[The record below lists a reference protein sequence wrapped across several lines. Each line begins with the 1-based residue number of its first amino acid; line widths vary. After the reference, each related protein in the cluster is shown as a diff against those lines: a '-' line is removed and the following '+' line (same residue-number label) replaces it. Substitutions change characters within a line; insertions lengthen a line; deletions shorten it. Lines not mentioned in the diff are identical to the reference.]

1 MSPLSRILISRW
13 PLLAALA
20 SATLLAVVHAI
31 QAQGYAPCELCLKQR
46 EVYWVAVGVGLI
58 GYVVQRLRPGPK
70 ARTAVAAVLAL
81 VFLVGA
87 GIAAYHAG
95 VEQKWWPGPTSC
107 TGGGSVSAN
116 AMAGLLAGE
125 RIIPP
130 QCDQIVWSVMGLSMA
145 AWNVLVSLGLTALS
159 VLAVLSARKQA

>member
-1 MSPLSRILISRW
+1 MLFFRW

-20 SATLLAVVHAI
+20 SAALLAAVHVI

-46 EVYWVAVGVGLI
+46 EVYWAAVAIGLA
-58 GYVVQRLRPGPK
+58 GYGLQRLRPGP
-70 ARTAVAAVLAL
+70 RVRMAVAAVLAL
-81 VFLVGA
+81 TFLIGA
-87 GIAAYHAG
+87 SVAAYHAG

-130 QCDQIVWSVMGLSMA
+130 QCDQIVWSVLGLSMA
-145 AWNVLVSLGLTALS
+145 AWNVLVSLGLVMLSAL
-159 VLAVLSARKQA
+159 ADLSARRES